1 MEGRKD
7 GWVVDKAWLR
17 ITYSN
22 KKAGL
27 RIAYSNQK
35 SQKWPFSKFKFLSI
49 LNFNG
54 GQFYIEIL
62 NLPSRG
68 GRAV

>member
-7 GWVVDKAWLR
+7 GWVVGKAWLR

-35 SQKWPFSKFKFLSI
+35 SQKWPFFKIQVSINIKF
-49 LNFNG
+49 
-54 GQFYIEIL
+54 
-62 NLPSRG
+62 
-68 GRAV
+68 